1 MSGSNRPSFYKRRI
15 RMGHARVGRETPVA
29 TTYTFDR
36 RESTTTNPT
45 ANNKYYGTFKA
56 ELVSYINK

>member
-1 MSGSNRPSFYKRRI
+1 
-15 RMGHARVGRETPVA
+15 MGHARVGRETPVA